1 MRGGSRHESLQSHSG
16 SFTHKGQGH
25 NTDSNPATMRTR
37 LLSET
42 GNQSNRT
49 RPPSSASCH
58 SNKSVKFTPN
68 ASLCNSHSYNESIRF
83 IGHMI
88 KSHDKMPVAVC
99 ESNGQSMRVVN
110 SNGYSEG
117 ITTIGTAV

>member
-1 MRGGSRHESLQSHSG
+1 
-16 SFTHKGQGH
+16 
-25 NTDSNPATMRTR
+25 MRTR

-49 RPPSSASCH
+49 RLASSASCH
-58 SNKSVKFTPN
+58 SNNSVEFTPN
-68 ASLCNSHSYNESIRF
+68 AYMCNSHSYNESIRL
-83 IGHMI
+83 GDMI

-110 SNGYSEG
+110 SKGYSEG
-117 ITTIGTAV
+117 ITTTGTAV